1 MDEAE
6 VMVGGPVD
14 ELAEGAGVADAEI
27 MVTAEGEEG
36 GEDTGERI
44 FGDGRDQGGRIGGR
58 LKQGKREK
66 SRLEDWGD
74 GKQFEC
80 LARVGRGG

>member
-1 MDEAE
+1 VE
-6 VMVGGPVD
+6 VVVGGPVD
-14 ELAEGAGVADAEI
+14 EFAEGAGVADAEI

-36 GEDTGERI
+36 SEDTGERI

-66 SRLEDWGD
+66 SRLEDAGVWE
-74 GKQFEC
+74 QFEC
-80 LARVGRGG
+80 LASGLKGG